1 MVVFTFCCRLL
12 VVCLTRGEASASERR
27 SVPKQQTGSG
37 GYRFVG
43 SSGLSPRKICIGY
56 RTGLYLSRKSQVHA
70 GLFRGPYSFSPAPYC
85 VPAPLCLPS
94 ILPLP
99 LLRTISLPYKGL
111 PLPLGN
117 FPCSHGVFPLQ
128 CLFGPFSKSLSVHQ
142 PPSHRFSLAPHVH
155 PLSLHSSRMTACLAA
170 SDIPRV
176 SFNPVHIAVC
186 IVFLRTTHL
195 CPLVPFTFSF
205 SVASPLSSPARPSLL
220 PAHRGQTGI
229 SIELRRTLRSFRDRS
244 VRTPCRGS
252 SCVRVRRRAKPNDGG
267 Y

>member
-1 MVVFTFCCRLL
+1 M
-12 VVCLTRGEASASERR
+12 RGEASASERR

-43 SSGLSPRKICIGY
+43 SSGSSPRKICIGY

-70 GLFRGPYSFSPAPYC
+70 GQFRGPHSFSPAPSC

-94 ILPLP
+94 TLPLP
-99 LLRTISLPYKGL
+99 LLRTISLPSKGL

-117 FPCSHGVFPLQ
+117 FHCPHGVFPLQ
-128 CLFGPFSKSLSVHQ
+128 CLFGPFTKSLSVHQ
-142 PPSHRFSLAPHVH
+142 SPSRRFWLAPHVH
-155 PLSLHSSRMTACLAA
+155 PLSLHSSRMAACLAA
-170 SDIPRV
+170 SDIPA
-176 SFNPVHIAVC
+176 SASIPYTLPSTLFSSAP
-186 IVFLRTTHL
+186 RTSAL
-195 CPLVPFTFSF
+195 PSLSLLLLLGL
-205 SVASPLSSPARPSLL
+205 PLSSPARPSLL

>member
-70 GLFRGPYSFSPAPYC
+70 GQFRGPYSTSPALSCTLQPFSTN
-85 VPAPLCLPS
+85 PIHSSPH
-94 ILPLP
+94 
-99 LLRTISLPYKGL
+99 TISLPSKGL

-117 FPCSHGVFPLQ
+117 FHCSHGVFPLQ

-142 PPSHRFSLAPHVH
+142 SPSRRFWLAPHVH
-155 PLSLHSSRMTACLAA
+155 PLSLHSSRMAACLTA
-170 SDIPRV
+170 SDIPA
-176 SFNPVHIAVC
+176 SASIPYTLPSALFSSAP
-186 IVFLRTTHL
+186 RTSAL
-195 CPLVPFTFSF
+195 PSLSLLLLLGL
-205 SVASPLSSPARPSLL
+205 PLSSPARPSLL
-220 PAHRGQTGI
+220 PAHRGRTGI
-229 SIELRRTLRSFRDRS
+229 SIELRRIQRSFRDRS

>member
-70 GLFRGPYSFSPAPYC
+70 GQFRGPYSTSPALSCTLQPFSTN
-85 VPAPLCLPS
+85 PIHSSPH
-94 ILPLP
+94 
-99 LLRTISLPYKGL
+99 TISLPSKGL

-117 FPCSHGVFPLQ
+117 FHCSHGVFPLQ

-142 PPSHRFSLAPHVH
+142 SPSRRFWLAPHVH

-170 SDIPRV
+170 SDIPHV

-205 SVASPLSSPARPSLL
+205 SVASPLSSPVRPSLL

-252 SCVRVRRRAKPNDGG
+252 SCVRVRCRAKPNDGG

>member
-70 GLFRGPYSFSPAPYC
+70 GQFRGPYSTSPALSCTLQPFSTN
-85 VPAPLCLPS
+85 PIHSSPH
-94 ILPLP
+94 
-99 LLRTISLPYKGL
+99 TISLPYKGL

-117 FPCSHGVFPLQ
+117 FHCSHEVFPLQ
-128 CLFGPFSKSLSVHQ
+128 CLFGPFSKSLSV
-142 PPSHRFSLAPHVH
+142 PPFSPLLVGPTRSPSLAAFISDGCMPCDFGHPRRQLQSHTHCRLHCFPPHH
-155 PLSLHSSRMTACLAA
+155 APLPSRLFPLLLGLPLS
-170 SDIPRV
+170 P
-176 SFNPVHIAVC
+176 
-186 IVFLRTTHL
+186 
-195 CPLVPFTFSF
+195 
-205 SVASPLSSPARPSLL
+205 PARPSLL